1 MRTIA
6 ATPATR
12 ARHHPEWSP
21 WLMVLAEARRAL
33 DDPLWARAVPAVTQ
47 GAPSSSPRPAP
58 LLHDARLTVDA
69 AGTDRFIRRLFGVA
83 GESGESAAALRAAAH
98 DPRLDPRALLEAAI
112 RQDARCLD
120 DWAAGLGVEPPVLRA
135 VAAVAVTP
143 LLHACRRAWND
154 GPPAGWRQGYC
165 PVCGAWPTFAEA
177 RGLERSRQL
186 RCARC
191 GGDWRTDWLRCPYCD
206 NADHTRLGALVA
218 AAPLETRKVETCEAC
233 RGYVKSIT
241 TLRATPVDE
250 VTLVDLDTVEL
261 DIAALERGYARPD
274 EPACVMRTRVVGDA
288 L

>member
-1 MRTIA
+1 
-6 ATPATR
+6 
-12 ARHHPEWSP
+12 
-21 WLMVLAEARRAL
+21 MVLAEARRAL
-33 DDPLWARAVPAVTQ
+33 DDPLWARAVPEVTR
-47 GAPSSSPRPAP
+47 GAPSSSPRPTP
-58 LLHDARLTVDA
+58 LLHDARLTVDV
-69 AGTDRFIRRLFGVA
+69 AGTDQFVRRLFSVA

-98 DPRLDPRALLEAAI
+98 DARLDAPALLEAAI

-120 DWAAGLGVEPPVLRA
+120 DRAAGLGVGPLVLRA

-143 LLHACRRAWND
+143 LLNACRRAWND

-206 NADHTRLGALVA
+206 NADHARLAALVA
-218 AAPLETRKVETCEAC
+218 DTPLETRKVETCEAC

-241 TLRATPVDE
+241 TLRATPVHE

-274 EPACVMRTRVVGDA
+274 EPACVMRTRVVGAA